1 MNLKIED
8 LMKKI
13 TLPKRY
19 FNNNFIISEKFRE
32 ENEKFLSLV
41 KMCKGNEFED
51 DKKAKIEKNISQV
64 IQVAGDVSN
73 MILEIFD
80 CYESADYRQAQ
91 ELLDRLMTR
100 LEEDIF
106 IGSIDDRVSIKC
118 NGKYY
123 YTRFRMTPGYRF
135 FRVRAVDYESTAIQ
149 KNADELFHVP
159 LSKRAYSN
167 NERFSLVGF
176 PSLYLSTMLPLAWQ
190 ECGYPQK
197 YYYSE
202 FQYKYSI
209 DINSEKR
216 LLENEMKFLL
226 LYSPAEIA
234 IWGTSVK
241 YNNFAL
247 WLEVVT
253 RYLKAYPLILACSFV
268 NQSGK
273 VPYKQEYII
282 PQMLMQWVQRNS
294 SNIQGIEYFTC
305 ADTSMRT
312 SEWCAYNIVIPAM
325 APYDDKK
332 YSIPLREKFCWTL
345 PQFYSVPIFDR
356 SYNEAD
362 REFIYNMVS
371 DIRSAMIKY
380 FFPRKYHDILI
391 KMINVCGCLMSL
403 LENQKAVDMQLV
415 LHVLNS
421 LSENISSIKSM
432 QLDRDIETEMK
443 ADKDIEFIDES
454 DFSDICTTF
463 KKIYYNF
470 VSNSSSTECIE
481 QIVSKHKDLCWN
493 DLHPH
498 SEVMAVCYTESEIKE
513 MTKWLEKKHVLHSVC
528 KIDSSNKSIERL
540 KKIALDAKV
549 SLDDFWGCHVE
560 DDDWIRNCFD
570 MIKTPIFVKFNDVS
584 IYSKPGT
591 RSVEIVSVG
600 FDKDILSDK
609 LMC

>member
-19 FNNNFIISEKFRE
+19 FSNNFIISEKFRE
-32 ENEKFLSLV
+32 EKKKFLSLV
-41 KMCKGNEFED
+41 GQCKGNEFED
-51 DKKAKIEKNISQV
+51 DKKSKIEEGISQV
-64 IQVAGDVSN
+64 IQVADDVSN
-73 MILEIFD
+73 MILGIFD
-80 CYESADYRQAQ
+80 CYENADCKKAQ
-91 ELLDRLMTR
+91 ELMDGLMSW

-106 IGSIDDRVSIKC
+106 IGSIDDRVCINC
-118 NGKYY
+118 NGQNY

-202 FQYKYSI
+202 YQYKYSI
-209 DINSEKR
+209 DIDSGKR
-216 LLENEMKFLL
+216 SLENELKFLL
-226 LYSPAEIA
+226 LYSPTEIA

-282 PQMLMQWVQRNS
+282 PQMLMQWIQRNS
-294 SNIQGIEYFTC
+294 SKVQGIEYFTC

-345 PQFYSVPIFDR
+345 PQFYSVPVLDK

-362 REFIYNMVS
+362 REFIYNLVS
-371 DIRSAMIKY
+371 DIRSAMRTH
-380 FFPRKYHDILI
+380 FFPSKYHDTLI
-391 KMINVCGCLMSL
+391 KMINICGCLMSL
-403 LENQKAVDMQLV
+403 FENQNTVDMQLV
-415 LHVLNS
+415 LYVLNS
-421 LSENISSIKSM
+421 LSENISSIKRM

-443 ADKDIEFIDES
+443 KDKDIKFIDES
-454 DFSDICTTF
+454 DLSDTYTSF

-470 VSNSSSTECIE
+470 VSNSGSSECIE
-481 QIVSKHKDLCWN
+481 QIVRKHKDLCWN

-498 SEVMAVCYTESEIKE
+498 SEVMVVCYDESEIKE
-513 MTKWLEKKHVLHSVC
+513 ATKWLEEKHVLYSVC

-549 SLDDFWGCHVE
+549 SLDDFWECHVE
-560 DDDWIRNCFD
+560 DDEWIRNNID
-570 MIKTPIFVKFNDVS
+570 RIKTLIFIKLNDVS
-584 IYSKPGT
+584 IYSKSGT
-591 RSVEIVSVG
+591 RSVEIVSIG
-600 FDKDILSDK
+600 FDKDILTDK